1 MVNQTQSI
9 RISKAGVTL
18 SLLLVLVYLKI
29 HLTIPGLG
37 IPYFWAH
44 ALAWL
49 YLIRTNRAKMTLGF
63 TALAAFALLFQYLL
77 TAASYTNPSK
87 QDSQY
92 FIYWLLN
99 FGTFLGSIAVLQDCN
114 PGTINRICRFFL
126 YGMLLIAF
134 SEVYLGARP
143 LIDEIR
149 SLYTSTSS
157 LYNFVDRDIQQYG
170 AVRATALT
178 SEPSSAGNYFG
189 FLVILLI
196 ATSQRMKIAFIEA
209 LVLCI
214 AATYLFRTPT
224 LTFYIAFAGIIL
236 VFGKSNSK
244 RTILGNGLACVTL
257 AGAIVV
263 PYLLY
268 LNVLP
273 GLASYTGGFTSTGSF
288 YIRQIAPIN
297 TFLGM
302 ISESPLMGFGFQYSE
317 HSRDINSV
325 VLASDY
331 GGFYTT
337 SQLSDMQAGQFSTN
351 AFWEFFST
359 NGILGSIVLLAIY
372 RKALRAMNVPHHLF
386 ILLGSSTLLLAHGGL
401 ILPFTWTPVVALA
414 YFAWRRGKAN
424 SSTHFDAVS
433 HGELSATQD
442 SGLGAHNS
450 LAGQAGPAL
459 TTKVLNF
466 TSGTGKRQDNRWR

>member
-1 MVNQTQSI
+1 MVNQTQPI

-18 SLLLVLVYLKI
+18 SLLLVFVYLKI
-29 HLTIPGLG
+29 HLAIPGLG

-49 YLIRTNRAKMTLGF
+49 YLIRTNRIKMTLSF
-63 TALAAFALLFQYLL
+63 TALAVFVLIFQYLL
-77 TAASYTNPSK
+77 TAANYTSPSK
-87 QDSQY
+87 EDSQY
-92 FIYWLLN
+92 LIYWLLN
-99 FGTFLGSIAVLQDCN
+99 LGTFIGSIAVLQDCN
-114 PGTINRICRFFL
+114 PRTINKISRFFL

-134 SEVYLGARP
+134 SEVHLGARP
-143 LIDEIR
+143 VIDEVR

-170 AVRATALT
+170 ALRATALT

-196 ATSQRMKIAFIEA
+196 ATSQRMKLAFIEA
-209 LVLCI
+209 LALCI

-224 LTFYIAFAGIIL
+224 LTFYIAFAAIIL
-236 VFGKSNSK
+236 AFSKSNSK
-244 RTILGNGLACVTL
+244 RTALGNALACITL
-257 AGAIVV
+257 AGAIVI

-268 LNVLP
+268 LNLLP
-273 GLASYTGGFTSTGSF
+273 ELSSYTGGFTSTGSF

-317 HSRDINSV
+317 HSREINSV

-337 SQLSDMQAGQFSTN
+337 SQLSDMHAGQFSTN

-372 RKALRAMNVPHHLF
+372 RKALRAMNVPNHLF

-424 SSTHFDAVS
+424 SSSHVDAMS
-433 HGELSATQD
+433 HGGPVTAQRNGRGT
-442 SGLGAHNS
+442 HNG
-450 LAGQAGPAL
+450 LAGQVGSAL
-459 TTKVLNF
+459 TTELLTV
-466 TSGTGKRQDNRWR
+466 TSCTDTRQDNRWR

>member
-9 RISKAGVTL
+9 RISKAGIAL

-29 HLTIPGLG
+29 HLAIPGLG

-49 YLIRTNRAKMTLGF
+49 YLIKTNRVRMTLGF
-63 TALAAFALLFQYLL
+63 TALAAFTLFFQYLL
-77 TAASYTNPSK
+77 TAESYANPSK

-99 FGTFLGSIAVLQDCN
+99 FGTFIGSIAILQDCN
-114 PGTINRICRFFL
+114 PRTINKISRAFL

-143 LIDEIR
+143 IIDEVR
-149 SLYTSTSS
+149 NLYTSTSS

-196 ATSQRMKIAFIEA
+196 ATSKKMKLAFIEA
-209 LVLCI
+209 LVLCL

-224 LTFYIAFAGIIL
+224 LTFYVALAAIIL
-236 VFGKSNSK
+236 VFSKSNSK
-244 RTILGNGLACVTL
+244 RTILGNSLACITL

-268 LNVLP
+268 LNVIP
-273 GLASYTGGFTSTGSF
+273 GISTYTGGFTSTGSF

-297 TFLGM
+297 TFMGM
-302 ISESPLMGFGFQYSE
+302 ITDSPLMGLGYQYSE
-317 HSRDINSV
+317 YSRDINSI

-337 SQLSDMQAGQFSTN
+337 SQLSDMHAGQFSTN

-359 NGILGSIVLLAIY
+359 NGILGSIIILLIY
-372 RKALRAMNVPHHLF
+372 RKTLRAMNIPHQLF

-414 YFAWRRGKAN
+414 YFAWRRGKLN
-424 SSTHFDAVS
+424 SPPHRGVVP
-433 HGELSATQD
+433 HGASNASQD
-442 SGLGAHNS
+442 NLLDEHRVHPEHMEPVLNSGLS
-450 LAGQAGPAL
+450 
-459 TTKVLNF
+459 
-466 TSGTGKRQDNRWR
+466 TSTSRTGTQEDSRWR